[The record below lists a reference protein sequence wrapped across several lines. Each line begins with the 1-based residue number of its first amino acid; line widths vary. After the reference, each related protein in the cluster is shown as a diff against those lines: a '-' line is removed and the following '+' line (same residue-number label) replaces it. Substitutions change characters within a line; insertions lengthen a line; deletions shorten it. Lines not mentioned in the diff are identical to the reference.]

1 MLSLV
6 LIGLLGGFI
15 TGISPCILPVLPV
28 IFFSGGAQS
37 SRFQVAGGLAKAGG
51 DSGGVSTAA
60 TPVTSPAAVTG
71 SESPARRGRA
81 AASVQPVSPWR
92 PYLVVAGLVVSFTV
106 FTLLGSA
113 ALSLLGLPQDFIRWA
128 GIILLS
134 LIGVGMLIPQVMEA
148 LERPF
153 QRFGGSDAKR
163 PANGFMLGLVLGA
176 AYVPCAGPVLAAVSV
191 AGSTG
196 QIGLDTVAL
205 AVSFAVGTAL
215 PLLFFALAGR
225 QVTERIAAFR
235 SRQRLIRA
243 IAGVSMLALAVGL
256 VFNVPAVLQR
266 ILPNWTGSLESQV
279 NTWLHG
285 EDSAGETCVD
295 GAPAL
300 GDCGSMAPLTGAVS
314 WLNTPS
320 SAPADTAVTN
330 AGVPARAV
338 LVDFWAYSCV
348 NCQRTLPIIQQLHEA
363 YAPLGLSVVGVHSPE
378 YAFEK
383 ETRNVEA
390 AVAEHGLT
398 FPIAVDSDLAVWT
411 AYDNHYWPSLY
422 LGDMKGQNRYF
433 KYGDGGKG
441 VLEAHIR
448 TLLREADPS
457 LTLPDPLFASEEEE
471 AGPRTTHT
479 VLGSEG
485 GRGFAEGSLPVDS
498 REFAAPAE
506 QGVDTFALSGS
517 WDVDAR
523 SMTATAE
530 GATIRVSYYGTHVTV
545 LASGSGEVTIRGVG
559 GAADTLETNVALNG
573 GQTPLQLATHEQAE
587 RGVVELVVPAGVSLH
602 ELEILGNV
610 CGSGRCGGE
619 GPDWALS

>member
-1 MLSLV
+1 MFSLV

-37 SRFQVAGGLAKAGG
+37 SRFQVAGSLGTSGQGSGSQGISITGLPGVVGSQAPAGE
-51 DSGGVSTAA
+51 
-60 TPVTSPAAVTG
+60 AV
-71 SESPARRGRA
+71 AVR
-81 AASVQPVSPWR
+81 PVSRWR
-92 PYLVVAGLVVSFTV
+92 PYLVVAGLVVSFTF
-106 FTLLGSA
+106 FTLLGSTL
-113 ALSLLGLPQDFIRWA
+113 LSLLGLPQDFIRWA
-128 GIILLS
+128 GIVLLT
-134 LIGVGMLIPQVMEA
+134 LIGVGMLIPQVMEWM
-148 LERPF
+148 EKPF
-153 QRFGGSDAKR
+153 QRFGGSSGKR

-196 QIGLDTVAL
+196 NIGAETVAL
-205 AVSFAVGTAL
+205 ALSFAVGTAL

-225 QVTERIAAFR
+225 RVTERIAAFR
-235 SRQRLIRA
+235 TRQRLIRS
-243 IAGVSMLALAVGL
+243 IAGVTMLGLAVGL

-266 ILPNWTGSLESQV
+266 VLPDWTGSLQSQV

-285 EDSAGETCVD
+285 EEGTGESCVD

-300 GDCGSMAPLTGAVS
+300 GECGPMKPLEGAVA

-320 SAPADTAVTN
+320 SAPADTMVTS
-330 AGVPARAV
+330 AGAPARAV

-348 NCQRTLPIIQQLHEA
+348 NCQRTLPIIQQLHEV
-363 YAPLGLSVVGVHSPE
+363 YGPLGLSVVGVHSPE

-390 AVAEHGLT
+390 AVGEYGLT
-398 FPIAVDSDLAVWT
+398 FPVAVDSNLAVWT

-422 LGDMKGQNRYF
+422 LGDAKGQNRYF

-441 VLEAHIR
+441 LLEAHIR

-457 LTLPDPLFASEEEE
+457 LTLPEPLFASEEEE

-485 GRGFAEGSLPVDS
+485 GRGFVDGALS
-498 REFAAPAE
+498 AGAQEYALPAE
-506 QGVDTFALSGS
+506 QSVDTFALSGS
-517 WDVDAR
+517 WEVDAR
-523 SMTATAE
+523 SMKAAAD
-530 GATIRVSYYGTHVTV
+530 GAIVRVSYYGTHVT
-545 LASGSGEVTIRGVG
+545 LLTSGEGTVTLRGVD
-559 GAADTLETNVALNG
+559 GAAAGEESTVPLNG
-573 GQTPLQLATHEQAE
+573 AQTPVQLAAHEQAE

-619 GPDWALS
+619 GPAWAQF

>member
-1 MLSLV
+1 MFSLV
-6 LIGLLGGFI
+6 LIGLLGGVI

-28 IFFSGGAQS
+28 IFLSGGAQS
-37 SRFQVAGGLAKAGG
+37 SR
-51 DSGGVSTAA
+51 VSTDQEHEAA
-60 TPVTSPAAVTG
+60 IGAPSSG
-71 SESPARRGRA
+71 SGLVIKGLPGVIAPQGA
-81 AASVQPVSPWR
+81 PGAGSVALRPVSPWR
-92 PYLVVAGLVVSFTV
+92 PYLVVAGLVVSFTI
-106 FTLLGSA
+106 FTLLGSTL
-113 ALSLLGLPQDFIRWA
+113 LSLLGLPQDFIRWA
-128 GIILLS
+128 GIVLLT
-134 LIGVGMLIPQVMEA
+134 LIGVGMMIPQVMEA

-153 QRFGGSDAKR
+153 QRFGRSDSKR

-191 AGSTG
+191 AGTTG
-196 QIGLDTVAL
+196 QIGADTVTLAL
-205 AVSFAVGTAL
+205 SFAVGTAV

-225 QVTERIAAFR
+225 RVTERIAAFR
-235 SRQRLIRA
+235 TRQRLIRT
-243 IAGVSMLALAVGL
+243 IAGVSMLALALGL

-266 ILPNWTGSLESQV
+266 ALPDWTGSLQSRI

-285 EDSAGETCVD
+285 GDTTGESCVD

-300 GDCGSMAPLTGAVS
+300 GECGPMKPLDGAVA

-320 SAPADTAVTN
+320 GPADTTVTSV
-330 AGVPARAV
+330 GVPARAV

-348 NCQRTLPIIQQLHEA
+348 NCQRALPVIQQLHEA

-390 AVAEHGLT
+390 AVAEYGLT
-398 FPIAVDSDLAVWT
+398 FPVAVDSNLAVWT

-441 VLEAHIR
+441 TLEAHIR
-448 TLLREADPS
+448 TLLHEADPS

-485 GRGFAEGSLPVDS
+485 GRGFVGGGLSAGLNEYAL
-498 REFAAPAE
+498 PAE
-506 QGVDTFALSGS
+506 QSVDTFALSGS
-517 WDVDAR
+517 WEVEGR
-523 SMTATAE
+523 SMRAASE
-530 GATIRVSYYGTHVTV
+530 GATIRVSYYGTHVTL
-545 LASGSGEVTIRGVG
+545 LAAGQGAVTLRSVD
-559 GAADTLETNVALNG
+559 GAATSESTVPLNG
-573 GQTPLQLATHEQAE
+573 GATPIQLAAHDQAE
-587 RGVVELVVPAGVSLH
+587 RGVVEVVVPAGVSLQ

-610 CGSGRCGGE
+610 CGNGRCGGG
-619 GPDWALS
+619 GPAWAEF

>member
-1 MLSLV
+1 MFSLV

-37 SRFQVAGGLAKAGG
+37 SRVSENQAREATIGVPSSGSGLVIKGLPGVIAPQGAAGADSVAL
-51 DSGGVSTAA
+51 
-60 TPVTSPAAVTG
+60 
-71 SESPARRGRA
+71 R
-81 AASVQPVSPWR
+81 PVSPWR
-92 PYLVVAGLVVSFTV
+92 PYLVVAGLVVSFTI
-106 FTLLGSA
+106 FTLLGSTL
-113 ALSLLGLPQDFIRWA
+113 LSLLGLPQDFIRWA
-128 GIILLS
+128 GIVLLT
-134 LIGVGMLIPQVMEA
+134 LIGVGMMIPQVMEA

-153 QRFGGSDAKR
+153 QRFGFSEAKR
-163 PANGFMLGLVLGA
+163 PANGFLLGLVLGA

-191 AGSTG
+191 AGTTG
-196 QIGLDTVAL
+196 QIGADTVAL
-205 AVSFAVGTAL
+205 ALSFAVGTAV

-225 QVTERIAAFR
+225 RVTERIAAFR
-235 SRQRLIRA
+235 TRQRLIRT
-243 IAGVSMLALAVGL
+243 IAGVSMLALALGL

-266 ILPNWTGSLESQV
+266 ALPDWTGSLQSRI

-285 EDSAGETCVD
+285 GDTTGESCVD

-300 GDCGSMAPLTGAVS
+300 GECGPMKPLEGAVV

-320 SAPADTAVTN
+320 GPADTTVTS

-348 NCQRTLPIIQQLHEA
+348 NCQRTLPVIQELHEA

-390 AVAEHGLT
+390 AVAEYGLT
-398 FPIAVDSDLAVWT
+398 FPVAVDSNLAVWT

-441 VLEAHIR
+441 TLEAHIR

-485 GRGFAEGSLPVDS
+485 GRGFVGGGLSAGSNEYAL
-498 REFAAPAE
+498 PAE

-517 WDVDAR
+517 WVVEGR
-523 SMTATAE
+523 SMRAASE
-530 GATIRVSYYGTHVTV
+530 GATIRVSYYGTQVTL
-545 LASGSGEVTIRGVG
+545 LAAGQGSVTLRGVD
-559 GAADTLETNVALNG
+559 GAATSESTVPLNG
-573 GQTPLQLATHEQAE
+573 GATPIQLAAHDRAE
-587 RGVVELVVPAGVSLH
+587 RGVVEVVVPAGVSLQ

-619 GPDWALS
+619 GPAWALS